1 MSYELFSSH
10 EKTLQCIFLDNDV
23 FRRLIKDSQF
33 WNNFLQFFEKEYPEA
48 FHDIEFIF
56 TWSQVLEAIN
66 YGTILAKI
74 NENDLW
80 LECIKKFQSDDIYA
94 INCSLDRCCQA
105 VLKIIENDPRL
116 QKNSFEQSIDKAIAY
131 YKKNPHAY
139 TLVESTLIK
148 ARNFV
153 ISGDYMKDLS
163 REIAWAFLC
172 SYDFIS
178 PNSSRQYESR
188 KLYLDALLSLWHKF
202 YKQGHEL
209 ELYSLLDKRY
219 NVHISHSEEL
229 EMPELDFKLK
239 PGSDLCDGQ
248 MINYAALGIKGNKKN
263 TRYRVISIAM
273 TTKKVEQKI
282 KEKYEYRISVA
293 KQKLIEIERDAIG
306 WKAAVTPGEIL
317 ILTVNMSD
325 NYKITGGHKISF
337 DTPFKK

>member
-1 MSYELFSSH
+1 MSYELYSSDRQITKH
-10 EKTLQCIFLDNDV
+10 CVFLDNDV
-23 FRRLIKDSQF
+23 FRLLIKNPQF
-33 WNNFLQFFEKEYPEA
+33 WNNFCQYFEKEYPEA
-48 FHDIEFIF
+48 LQDIEFIF

-66 YGTILAKI
+66 LGKILADI
-74 NENDLW
+74 NNDSLW
-80 LECIKKFQSDDIYA
+80 LKCRKNFHDDNIDT
-94 INCSLDRCCQA
+94 INLSLDRCYA
-105 VLKIIENDPRL
+105 TVKEIILQDARL
-116 QKNSFEQSIDKAIAY
+116 RKPLLGQSIDDAVAY
-131 YKKNPHAY
+131 SKRNPLAFP
-139 TLVESTLIK
+139 LIESTLIK
-148 ARNFV
+148 AKKFV
-153 ISGDYMKDLS
+153 ESSDYMPDLV

-172 SYDFIS
+172 SHDFIVS
-178 PNSSRQYESR
+178 QSDKQYKLR
-188 KLYLDALLSLWHKF
+188 KVYLDALVSLWHKL

-293 KQKLIEIERDAIG
+293 KQKLIEFERDVEG

-317 ILTVNMSD
+317 ILTVNTSD
-325 NYKITGGHKISF
+325 NYKITGLNKILF
-337 DTPFKK
+337 